1 MKDDRNYKGYG
12 NNDSNFYWPNK
23 SKLALQFVLNY
34 EEGAENSI
42 INGDEGSE
50 TFLSEII
57 NAKQII
63 GARNMNME
71 SIYEYGSRRGF
82 WRIHNEFE
90 KRKLPLTIF
99 GVGMALEKNPDVCE
113 QIIKSKYEVASH
125 GYRWIDY
132 QNITEEVEKEHTIKC
147 NNIIKDIFGYFPSG
161 WYTGRTF
168 IDSFKNIYEE
178 SKFITEHADKKRPF
192 KNKKEMIL
200 IFLELF
206 DNLDEETKINI
217 IKKHPDLADK
227 IKINKGLSE
236 LSDEEQSRSG
246 LKDCSEQEFNL
257 FKDLNSRF
265 KNKFNIPFIFA
276 VRNKNKNEIITEFK
290 SRLDNND
297 LNLEIK
303 TSISQVKE
311 IAKLRLTE
319 LINE

>member
-1 MKDDRNYKGYG
+1 MFLVIMIFGY
-12 NNDSNFYWPNK
+12 
-23 SKLALQFVLNY
+23 
-34 EEGAENSI
+34 
-42 INGDEGSE
+42 
-50 TFLSEII
+50 
-57 NAKQII
+57 AK
-63 GARNMNME
+63 E
-71 SIYEYGSRRGF
+71 
-82 WRIHNEFE
+82 
-90 KRKLPLTIF
+90 RKLPII
-99 GVGMALEKNPDVCE
+99 GMKILMMKIEDINNYNSEK
-113 QIIKSKYEVASH
+113 
-125 GYRWIDY
+125 
-132 QNITEEVEKEHTIKC
+132 
-147 NNIIKDIFGYFPSG
+147 
-161 WYTGRTF
+161 F
-168 IDSFKNIYEE
+168 IDIFKNIYEE
-178 SKFITEHADKKRPF
+178 SKFITELADKKRPF

-246 LKDCSEQEFNL
+246 LKDCLEHEFNL
-257 FKDLNSRF
+257 FNDLNSRF
-265 KNKFNIPFIFA
+265 KKKFNIPFIFA

>member
-1 MKDDRNYKGYG
+1 MFLVIMIFGY
-12 NNDSNFYWPNK
+12 
-23 SKLALQFVLNY
+23 
-34 EEGAENSI
+34 
-42 INGDEGSE
+42 
-50 TFLSEII
+50 
-57 NAKQII
+57 AK
-63 GARNMNME
+63 E
-71 SIYEYGSRRGF
+71 
-82 WRIHNEFE
+82 
-90 KRKLPLTIF
+90 RKLPII
-99 GVGMALEKNPDVCE
+99 GMKILVMKIEDINNYNSEK
-113 QIIKSKYEVASH
+113 
-125 GYRWIDY
+125 
-132 QNITEEVEKEHTIKC
+132 
-147 NNIIKDIFGYFPSG
+147 
-161 WYTGRTF
+161 F

-290 SRLDNND
+290 SRLENND

>member
-1 MKDDRNYKGYG
+1 MFLVIMIFGY
-12 NNDSNFYWPNK
+12 
-23 SKLALQFVLNY
+23 
-34 EEGAENSI
+34 
-42 INGDEGSE
+42 
-50 TFLSEII
+50 
-57 NAKQII
+57 AK
-63 GARNMNME
+63 E
-71 SIYEYGSRRGF
+71 
-82 WRIHNEFE
+82 
-90 KRKLPLTIF
+90 RKLPII
-99 GVGMALEKNPDVCE
+99 GMKILVMKIEDINNYNSEK
-113 QIIKSKYEVASH
+113 
-125 GYRWIDY
+125 
-132 QNITEEVEKEHTIKC
+132 
-147 NNIIKDIFGYFPSG
+147 
-161 WYTGRTF
+161 F

-297 LNLEIK
+297 LKLEIK

>member
-1 MKDDRNYKGYG
+1 MKIEDINNY
-12 NNDSNFYWPNK
+12 
-23 SKLALQFVLNY
+23 
-34 EEGAENSI
+34 NS
-42 INGDEGSE
+42 
-50 TFLSEII
+50 
-57 NAKQII
+57 
-63 GARNMNME
+63 
-71 SIYEYGSRRGF
+71 
-82 WRIHNEFE
+82 E
-90 KRKLPLTIF
+90 K
-99 GVGMALEKNPDVCE
+99 
-113 QIIKSKYEVASH
+113 
-125 GYRWIDY
+125 
-132 QNITEEVEKEHTIKC
+132 
-147 NNIIKDIFGYFPSG
+147 
-161 WYTGRTF
+161 F

-276 VRNKNKNEIITEFK
+276 VRNKNFNFTSKRNCK
-290 SRLDNND
+290 
-297 LNLEIK
+297 IK
-303 TSISQVKE
+303 
-311 IAKLRLTE
+311 
-319 LINE
+319 INRIN

>member
-1 MKDDRNYKGYG
+1 MFLVMMIFGY
-12 NNDSNFYWPNK
+12 
-23 SKLALQFVLNY
+23 A
-34 EEGAENSI
+34 
-42 INGDEGSE
+42 
-50 TFLSEII
+50 
-57 NAKQII
+57 
-63 GARNMNME
+63 
-71 SIYEYGSRRGF
+71 
-82 WRIHNEFE
+82 NE
-90 KRKLPLTIF
+90 RKLPII
-99 GVGMALEKNPDVCE
+99 GMKILVMKIEDINNYNSEK
-113 QIIKSKYEVASH
+113 
-125 GYRWIDY
+125 
-132 QNITEEVEKEHTIKC
+132 
-147 NNIIKDIFGYFPSG
+147 
-161 WYTGRTF
+161 F

-200 IFLELF
+200 VFLELF
-206 DNLDEETKINI
+206 DNLDQETKINI

>member
-1 MKDDRNYKGYG
+1 L
-12 NNDSNFYWPNK
+12 P
-23 SKLALQFVLNY
+23 
-34 EEGAENSI
+34 
-42 INGDEGSE
+42 
-50 TFLSEII
+50 
-57 NAKQII
+57 II
-63 GARNMNME
+63 GMKILVMKIEDINNYN
-71 SIYEYGSRRGF
+71 S
-82 WRIHNEFE
+82 E
-90 KRKLPLTIF
+90 K
-99 GVGMALEKNPDVCE
+99 
-113 QIIKSKYEVASH
+113 
-125 GYRWIDY
+125 
-132 QNITEEVEKEHTIKC
+132 
-147 NNIIKDIFGYFPSG
+147 
-161 WYTGRTF
+161 F

-178 SKFITEHADKKRPF
+178 SKFITEYADKKRPF

-200 IFLELF
+200 TFLELF
-206 DNLDEETKINI
+206 DNLDEATKINI

-276 VRNKNKNEIITEFK
+276 IRKKNKNEIITEFK
-290 SRLDNND
+290 SRLENND

>member
-1 MKDDRNYKGYG
+1 MFLVIMIFGY
-12 NNDSNFYWPNK
+12 
-23 SKLALQFVLNY
+23 
-34 EEGAENSI
+34 
-42 INGDEGSE
+42 
-50 TFLSEII
+50 
-57 NAKQII
+57 AK
-63 GARNMNME
+63 E
-71 SIYEYGSRRGF
+71 
-82 WRIHNEFE
+82 
-90 KRKLPLTIF
+90 RKLPII
-99 GVGMALEKNPDVCE
+99 GMKILVMKIEDINNYNSEK
-113 QIIKSKYEVASH
+113 
-125 GYRWIDY
+125 
-132 QNITEEVEKEHTIKC
+132 
-147 NNIIKDIFGYFPSG
+147 
-161 WYTGRTF
+161 F

-206 DNLDEETKINI
+206 DDLDEETKINI

>member
-1 MKDDRNYKGYG
+1 MFLVIMIFGY
-12 NNDSNFYWPNK
+12 
-23 SKLALQFVLNY
+23 
-34 EEGAENSI
+34 
-42 INGDEGSE
+42 
-50 TFLSEII
+50 
-57 NAKQII
+57 AK
-63 GARNMNME
+63 E
-71 SIYEYGSRRGF
+71 
-82 WRIHNEFE
+82 
-90 KRKLPLTIF
+90 RKLPII
-99 GVGMALEKNPDVCE
+99 GMKILVMKIEDINNYNSEK
-113 QIIKSKYEVASH
+113 
-125 GYRWIDY
+125 
-132 QNITEEVEKEHTIKC
+132 
-147 NNIIKDIFGYFPSG
+147 
-161 WYTGRTF
+161 F

-297 LNLEIK
+297 LSYEFFFNI
-303 TSISQVKE
+303 
-311 IAKLRLTE
+311 LTPLKDFNGIINSENYGASGLKAANE
-319 LINE
+319 LYVEMKNTLANKGYT

>member
-1 MKDDRNYKGYG
+1 MFLVIMIFGY
-12 NNDSNFYWPNK
+12 
-23 SKLALQFVLNY
+23 
-34 EEGAENSI
+34 
-42 INGDEGSE
+42 
-50 TFLSEII
+50 
-57 NAKQII
+57 AK
-63 GARNMNME
+63 E
-71 SIYEYGSRRGF
+71 
-82 WRIHNEFE
+82 
-90 KRKLPLTIF
+90 RKLPII
-99 GVGMALEKNPDVCE
+99 GMKILVMKIEDINNYNSEK
-113 QIIKSKYEVASH
+113 
-125 GYRWIDY
+125 
-132 QNITEEVEKEHTIKC
+132 
-147 NNIIKDIFGYFPSG
+147 
-161 WYTGRTF
+161 F

-303 TSISQVKE
+303 TSILQVKE

>member
-1 MKDDRNYKGYG
+1 MSLVIMIFGY
-12 NNDSNFYWPNK
+12 
-23 SKLALQFVLNY
+23 
-34 EEGAENSI
+34 
-42 INGDEGSE
+42 
-50 TFLSEII
+50 
-57 NAKQII
+57 AK
-63 GARNMNME
+63 E
-71 SIYEYGSRRGF
+71 
-82 WRIHNEFE
+82 
-90 KRKLPLTIF
+90 RKLPII
-99 GVGMALEKNPDVCE
+99 GMKILIMKIEDINNYKSEK
-113 QIIKSKYEVASH
+113 
-125 GYRWIDY
+125 
-132 QNITEEVEKEHTIKC
+132 
-147 NNIIKDIFGYFPSG
+147 
-161 WYTGRTF
+161 F

-206 DNLDEETKINI
+206 DSLDEETKINI

>member
-1 MKDDRNYKGYG
+1 MFLVIMIFGY
-12 NNDSNFYWPNK
+12 
-23 SKLALQFVLNY
+23 
-34 EEGAENSI
+34 
-42 INGDEGSE
+42 
-50 TFLSEII
+50 
-57 NAKQII
+57 AK
-63 GARNMNME
+63 E
-71 SIYEYGSRRGF
+71 
-82 WRIHNEFE
+82 
-90 KRKLPLTIF
+90 RKLPII
-99 GVGMALEKNPDVCE
+99 GMKILVMKIEDINNYNSEK
-113 QIIKSKYEVASH
+113 
-125 GYRWIDY
+125 
-132 QNITEEVEKEHTIKC
+132 
-147 NNIIKDIFGYFPSG
+147 
-161 WYTGRTF
+161 F

-290 SRLDNND
+290 RRLDNND
-297 LNLEIK
+297 LKLEIK

>member
-1 MKDDRNYKGYG
+1 MFLVIMIFGY
-12 NNDSNFYWPNK
+12 
-23 SKLALQFVLNY
+23 
-34 EEGAENSI
+34 
-42 INGDEGSE
+42 
-50 TFLSEII
+50 
-57 NAKQII
+57 AK
-63 GARNMNME
+63 E
-71 SIYEYGSRRGF
+71 
-82 WRIHNEFE
+82 
-90 KRKLPLTIF
+90 RKLPII
-99 GVGMALEKNPDVCE
+99 GMKILVMKIEDINNYNSEK
-113 QIIKSKYEVASH
+113 
-125 GYRWIDY
+125 
-132 QNITEEVEKEHTIKC
+132 
-147 NNIIKDIFGYFPSG
+147 
-161 WYTGRTF
+161 F

-297 LNLEIK
+297 LSLEIK

>member
-1 MKDDRNYKGYG
+1 MFLVIMIFGY
-12 NNDSNFYWPNK
+12 
-23 SKLALQFVLNY
+23 
-34 EEGAENSI
+34 
-42 INGDEGSE
+42 
-50 TFLSEII
+50 
-57 NAKQII
+57 AK
-63 GARNMNME
+63 E
-71 SIYEYGSRRGF
+71 
-82 WRIHNEFE
+82 
-90 KRKLPLTIF
+90 RKLPII
-99 GVGMALEKNPDVCE
+99 GMKILVMKIEDINNYNSEK
-113 QIIKSKYEVASH
+113 
-125 GYRWIDY
+125 
-132 QNITEEVEKEHTIKC
+132 
-147 NNIIKDIFGYFPSG
+147 
-161 WYTGRTF
+161 F

>member
-1 MKDDRNYKGYG
+1 MFLVIMIFGY
-12 NNDSNFYWPNK
+12 
-23 SKLALQFVLNY
+23 
-34 EEGAENSI
+34 
-42 INGDEGSE
+42 
-50 TFLSEII
+50 
-57 NAKQII
+57 AK
-63 GARNMNME
+63 E
-71 SIYEYGSRRGF
+71 
-82 WRIHNEFE
+82 
-90 KRKLPLTIF
+90 RKLPII
-99 GVGMALEKNPDVCE
+99 GMKILVMKIEDINNYNSEK
-113 QIIKSKYEVASH
+113 
-125 GYRWIDY
+125 
-132 QNITEEVEKEHTIKC
+132 
-147 NNIIKDIFGYFPSG
+147 
-161 WYTGRTF
+161 F

-276 VRNKNKNEIITEFK
+276 VRNKNKNEIIKEFK

>member
-1 MKDDRNYKGYG
+1 MFLVIMIFGY
-12 NNDSNFYWPNK
+12 
-23 SKLALQFVLNY
+23 
-34 EEGAENSI
+34 
-42 INGDEGSE
+42 
-50 TFLSEII
+50 
-57 NAKQII
+57 AK
-63 GARNMNME
+63 E
-71 SIYEYGSRRGF
+71 
-82 WRIHNEFE
+82 
-90 KRKLPLTIF
+90 RKLPII
-99 GVGMALEKNPDVCE
+99 GMKILVMKV
-113 QIIKSKYEVASH
+113 
-125 GYRWIDY
+125 
-132 QNITEEVEKEHTIKC
+132 
-147 NNIIKDIFGYFPSG
+147 KDINNFNSEK
-161 WYTGRTF
+161 F

-290 SRLDNND
+290 NRLDNND

>member
-1 MKDDRNYKGYG
+1 MFLVIMIFGY
-12 NNDSNFYWPNK
+12 
-23 SKLALQFVLNY
+23 
-34 EEGAENSI
+34 
-42 INGDEGSE
+42 
-50 TFLSEII
+50 
-57 NAKQII
+57 AK
-63 GARNMNME
+63 E
-71 SIYEYGSRRGF
+71 
-82 WRIHNEFE
+82 
-90 KRKLPLTIF
+90 RKLPII
-99 GVGMALEKNPDVCE
+99 GMKILVMKIEDINNYNSEK
-113 QIIKSKYEVASH
+113 
-125 GYRWIDY
+125 
-132 QNITEEVEKEHTIKC
+132 
-147 NNIIKDIFGYFPSG
+147 
-161 WYTGRTF
+161 F

-178 SKFITEHADKKRPF
+178 SKFITEYADKKRPF

>member
-1 MKDDRNYKGYG
+1 M
-12 NNDSNFYWPNK
+12 
-23 SKLALQFVLNY
+23 
-34 EEGAENSI
+34 
-42 INGDEGSE
+42 
-50 TFLSEII
+50 FLVI
-57 NAKQII
+57 
-63 GARNMNME
+63 M
-71 SIYEYGSRRGF
+71 
-82 WRIHNEFE
+82 
-90 KRKLPLTIF
+90 
-99 GVGMALEKNPDVCE
+99 
-113 QIIKSKYEVASH
+113 
-125 GYRWIDY
+125 
-132 QNITEEVEKEHTIKC
+132 
-147 NNIIKDIFGYFPSG
+147 IFGYAKEMKLPIIGMKILVMKIEDINNYNSEK
-161 WYTGRTF
+161 F

-236 LSDEEQSRSG
+236 LSDEEQTRSG
-246 LKDCSEQEFNL
+246 LKDCSEEEFKL
-257 FKDLNSRF
+257 FNDLNSRF

>member
-1 MKDDRNYKGYG
+1 MFLVMMIFGY
-12 NNDSNFYWPNK
+12 
-23 SKLALQFVLNY
+23 
-34 EEGAENSI
+34 
-42 INGDEGSE
+42 
-50 TFLSEII
+50 
-57 NAKQII
+57 AK
-63 GARNMNME
+63 E
-71 SIYEYGSRRGF
+71 
-82 WRIHNEFE
+82 
-90 KRKLPLTIF
+90 RKLPII
-99 GVGMALEKNPDVCE
+99 GMKILVMKIEDINNYNSEK
-113 QIIKSKYEVASH
+113 
-125 GYRWIDY
+125 
-132 QNITEEVEKEHTIKC
+132 
-147 NNIIKDIFGYFPSG
+147 
-161 WYTGRTF
+161 F

>member
-1 MKDDRNYKGYG
+1 MFLVIMIFGY
-12 NNDSNFYWPNK
+12 
-23 SKLALQFVLNY
+23 
-34 EEGAENSI
+34 
-42 INGDEGSE
+42 
-50 TFLSEII
+50 
-57 NAKQII
+57 AK
-63 GARNMNME
+63 E
-71 SIYEYGSRRGF
+71 
-82 WRIHNEFE
+82 
-90 KRKLPLTIF
+90 RKLPII
-99 GVGMALEKNPDVCE
+99 GMKILVMKIEDINNYNSEK
-113 QIIKSKYEVASH
+113 
-125 GYRWIDY
+125 
-132 QNITEEVEKEHTIKC
+132 
-147 NNIIKDIFGYFPSG
+147 
-161 WYTGRTF
+161 F

-227 IKINKGLSE
+227 IKINRGLSE
-236 LSDEEQSRSG
+236 LSDEEQTRSG
-246 LKDCSEQEFNL
+246 LKDCSEEEFNL

>member
-1 MKDDRNYKGYG
+1 MFLVIMIFGY
-12 NNDSNFYWPNK
+12 
-23 SKLALQFVLNY
+23 
-34 EEGAENSI
+34 
-42 INGDEGSE
+42 
-50 TFLSEII
+50 
-57 NAKQII
+57 AK
-63 GARNMNME
+63 E
-71 SIYEYGSRRGF
+71 
-82 WRIHNEFE
+82 
-90 KRKLPLTIF
+90 RKLPII
-99 GVGMALEKNPDVCE
+99 GMKILVMKV
-113 QIIKSKYEVASH
+113 
-125 GYRWIDY
+125 
-132 QNITEEVEKEHTIKC
+132 
-147 NNIIKDIFGYFPSG
+147 KDINNFNSEK
-161 WYTGRTF
+161 F

-200 IFLELF
+200 VFLELF

-236 LSDEEQSRSG
+236 LSDEEQTRSG

-257 FKDLNSRF
+257 FNDLNSRF

>member
-1 MKDDRNYKGYG
+1 MFLVIMIFGY
-12 NNDSNFYWPNK
+12 
-23 SKLALQFVLNY
+23 
-34 EEGAENSI
+34 
-42 INGDEGSE
+42 
-50 TFLSEII
+50 
-57 NAKQII
+57 AK
-63 GARNMNME
+63 E
-71 SIYEYGSRRGF
+71 
-82 WRIHNEFE
+82 
-90 KRKLPLTIF
+90 RKLPII
-99 GVGMALEKNPDVCE
+99 GMKILVMKIEDINNYNSEK
-113 QIIKSKYEVASH
+113 
-125 GYRWIDY
+125 
-132 QNITEEVEKEHTIKC
+132 
-147 NNIIKDIFGYFPSG
+147 
-161 WYTGRTF
+161 F

-257 FKDLNSRF
+257 FKDLNSRY